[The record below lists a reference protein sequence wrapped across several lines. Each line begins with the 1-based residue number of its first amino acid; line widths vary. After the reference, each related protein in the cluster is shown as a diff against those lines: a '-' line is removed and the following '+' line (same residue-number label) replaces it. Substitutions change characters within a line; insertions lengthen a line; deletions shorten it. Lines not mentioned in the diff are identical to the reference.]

1 MVVVLAPVLDH
12 HARLREAGEL
22 LDVEQLVADFPVEA
36 LNVRVLDCSLSH
48 TDSGRPAQ
56 KSTNRPPYAPASA
69 ARRLRACRRVRTG
82 ASFWAG
88 GAVSRR
94 QRRSPTTGAGRATGR
109 RRRHRRPTLRAAL
122 GACQASG
129 SRLAIRSA
137 TTSGGAP
144 CRAPLRPTSLP
155 NYAARTALS
164 TSANH
169 LQTSTTTRAHHQPTE
184 ALLHRRRPTALPAL
198 RPSPHSRKQHKRLIE
213 GRGWIG
219 WGCQNAG
226 ASGLRGWL
234 FAADRLNLSRVMPA

>member
-1 MVVVLAPVLDH
+1 VRPALVVVLAPVLDH

-144 CRAPLRPTSLP
+144 LSGAPAPDL
-155 NYAARTALS
+155 AA
-164 TSANH
+164 
-169 LQTSTTTRAHHQPTE
+169 
-184 ALLHRRRPTALPAL
+184 
-198 RPSPHSRKQHKRLIE
+198 K
-213 GRGWIG
+213 
-219 WGCQNAG
+219 
-226 ASGLRGWL
+226 LRG
-234 FAADRLNLSRVMPA
+234 ADSAVDQREPPANKHNNPRTPPTH